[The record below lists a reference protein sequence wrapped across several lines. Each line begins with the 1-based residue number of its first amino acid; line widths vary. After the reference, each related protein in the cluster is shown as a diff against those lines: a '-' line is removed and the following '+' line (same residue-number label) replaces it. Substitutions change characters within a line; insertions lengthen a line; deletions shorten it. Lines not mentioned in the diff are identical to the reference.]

1 MGILWIIIVG
11 FVAGALAKYIM
22 PGKDGGGFVM
32 TTVLGIGGAFVGDW
46 LGGLLGMNRLLDGL
60 LGSIVSAT
68 LGALVILWVY
78 NKWFKK

>member
-1 MGILWIIIVG
+1 MSLAIVLR
-11 FVAGALAKYIM
+11 FWKFNVFDMVIAISGA
-22 PGKDGGGFVM
+22 
-32 TTVLGIGGAFVGDW
+32 W
-46 LGGLLGMNRLLDGL
+46 LGGLLGMNRILDGL

>member
-1 MGILWIIIVG
+1 MGIFWIILVG
-11 FVAGALAKYIM
+11 FVAGALAKYLM

-32 TTVLGIGGAFVGDW
+32 TTLLGIGGAFVGEW
-46 LGGLLGMNRLLDGL
+46 LGALLGMNRLLDGL

-68 LGALVILWVY
+68 LGALLLLWIY

>member
-1 MGILWIIIVG
+1 MGIIWIVVVG

-32 TTVLGIGGAFVGDW
+32 TTVLGIGGAFVGSW
-46 LGGLLGMNRLLDGL
+46 LGGLLGVSRMLDGL

-68 LGALVILWVY
+68 LGALLILWVY

>member
-22 PGKDGGGFVM
+22 PGKDDQGFVM
-32 TTVLGIGGAFVGDW
+32 TTLLGIGGAFVGDW
-46 LGGLLGMNRLLDGL
+46 LGGLLGMDRLLDGL

-68 LGALVILWVY
+68 LGALVILWIY
-78 NKWFKK
+78 NKWFRK

>member
-22 PGKDGGGFVM
+22 PGKEGGGFVM
-32 TTVLGIGGAFVGDW
+32 TTLLGIFGAFVGDW
-46 LGGLLGMNRLLDGL
+46 LGGLLGLSRLLDGL

>member
-1 MGILWIIIVG
+1 MGFLWIIIVG

-22 PGKDGGGFVM
+22 PGKDDGGFVM
-32 TTVLGIGGAFVGDW
+32 TTLLGIGGAFVGDW

>member
-1 MGILWIIIVG
+1 MGILWIVIVG

-22 PGKDGGGFVM
+22 PGKEGGGFVM
-32 TTVLGIGGAFVGDW
+32 TTLLGIGGAFVGDW

>member
-22 PGKDGGGFVM
+22 PGKEGGGFVM
-32 TTVLGIGGAFVGDW
+32 TTLLGIGGAFVGDW

-68 LGALVILWVY
+68 LGALVLLWVY

>member
-22 PGKDGGGFVM
+22 PGKDDGGFVM
-32 TTVLGIGGAFVGDW
+32 TTLLGIGGAFVGDW
-46 LGGLLGMNRLLDGL
+46 LGGLLGMNRLFDGL

-68 LGALVILWVY
+68 LGALVILWIY